1 MCAHKL
7 LLDPVNWNLFFFWSS
22 ELKSLSELYLRV
34 KSECALE
41 IWAAYGIKTGLGIG
55 CGMGVGCPHPWIGWT
70 VLGVVACFGKVAAI
84 GCWIHLAV
92 CMSCGVLGLLG
103 GVLGLLGGVLGA
115 IFPRSGVRF
124 DSSLMVFWAKG
135 LQSPPMMVLVLGLA
149 APQSFGSPSGWL
161 IHLWML
167 YLWPF
172 GPLAPWPFG
181 HVASKSPHLWLV
193 LGLVLV

>member
-1 MCAHKL
+1 
-7 LLDPVNWNLFFFWSS
+7 
-22 ELKSLSELYLRV
+22 
-34 KSECALE
+34 
-41 IWAAYGIKTGLGIG
+41 
-55 CGMGVGCPHPWIGWT
+55 
-70 VLGVVACFGKVAAI
+70 
-84 GCWIHLAV
+84 
-92 CMSCGVLGLLG
+92 MSCGVLGLLG